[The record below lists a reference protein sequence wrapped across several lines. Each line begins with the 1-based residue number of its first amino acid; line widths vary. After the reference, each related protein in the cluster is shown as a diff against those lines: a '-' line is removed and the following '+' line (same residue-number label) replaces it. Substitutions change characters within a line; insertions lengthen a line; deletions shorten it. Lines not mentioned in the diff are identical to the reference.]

1 MAIREEDLGSI
12 VGPQGPQGIQG
23 EVGPTGAKGDQGK
36 DGATWITG
44 TSAPSTQGVNGDF
57 YLNTSNWDVYQ
68 KLSGTWTKKGN
79 VQGATGV
86 KGDKGDQGATGAQG
100 AKGDPFAIAKTYTSI
115 SAMNAGYSSD
125 GVGVGQFVVIDTGNV
140 EDVDNAK
147 LYLKGASSYTYI
159 TDMSG
164 ATGLTGPQ
172 GPKGETGPTGLTGPK
187 GDKGDSGTTPT
198 LELRNGHLIAI
209 YQE

>member
-1 MAIREEDLGSI
+1 MAVREEDLGSI
-12 VGPQGPQGIQG
+12 IGPQGPQGIQG
-23 EVGPTGAKGDQGK
+23 EVGPTGAKGDQGAN
-36 DGATWITG
+36 GATWITG
-44 TSAPSTQGVNGDF
+44 TSAPSTQGVNGDY

-79 VQGATGV
+79 IQGG

-115 SAMNAGYSSD
+115 SAMNSGYISD

-140 EDVDNAK
+140 EDTDNAK

-172 GPKGETGPTGLTGPK
+172 GPKGATGATGATGPK
-187 GDKGDSGTTPT
+187 GDKGDPGVTPS
-198 LELRNGHLIAI
+198 LVLRDGHLIAV

>member
-1 MAIREEDLGSI
+1 MAIREEDLGSV

-79 VQGATGV
+79 ILGATGV

-115 SAMNAGYSSD
+115 SVMNAGYSSD

-147 LYLKGASSYTYI
+147 LYLKGASSYSYI